1 VGFDRQQ
8 SPVAIDV
15 LLVDLKSDFALKDLG
30 PLHYFL
36 GIEVKQLAYGILL
49 SQEKYATDLLNRFD
63 MISCKPVTT
72 PLSTSKKLSARGGGV
87 SPDEATKYRGAI
99 GALYYLSHTRLDLSF
114 CINKVC

>member
-1 VGFDRQQ
+1 MYVDDIIVTSS
-8 SPVAIDV
+8 SPMAIDV

-49 SQEKYATDLLNRFD
+49 SQEKYATDLLKRFD

-72 PLSTSKKLSARGGGV
+72 PLSTSKKLSARGGGGQSRRGDEVQRCHWGPILFV
-87 SPDEATKYRGAI
+87 S
-99 GALYYLSHTRLDLSF
+99 H
-114 CINKVC
+114 